1 MIRGNQVVSPCG
13 TGTWCDVVRATTM
26 KTTNAP
32 TKYVILAE
40 CSNFLIQ
47 HMFPISFPTRSIF
60 FLQLRMKWTIHFRL
74 AYSISTDDRRPT
86 CLRCLCVFFGRI
98 ESSAN
103 ANNFIISYWTFV
115 VQSYRI
121 KWLAKISF
129 CFSMLCYNSLEYEVG
144 QCEREWMMLI
154 NPSELTNA
162 YVAVH
167 CPIAMPLRMV

>member
-1 MIRGNQVVSPCG
+1 MQQLSHSAHVS
-13 TGTWCDVVRATTM
+13 DLVS
-26 KTTNAP
+26 NAKRFFSSVADEMNN
-32 TKYVILAE
+32 T
-40 CSNFLIQ
+40 
-47 HMFPISFPTRSIF
+47 FPFG
-60 FLQLRMKWTIHFRL
+60 LLYL
-74 AYSISTDDRRPT
+74 DRRPKT
-86 CLRCLCVFFGRI
+86 DVLALSLCFFFGRI